1 MSGGSATTTSAVVL
15 RRRSES
21 RLLTIDFVSAERRP
35 AGSETYWLRSVTWTL
50 GISSGETGRAAMAV
64 QQTNAAIIIINILF
78 FISICVYSYQT
89 AGRLCPFNFR

>member
-1 MSGGSATTTSAVVL
+1 
-15 RRRSES
+15 
-21 RLLTIDFVSAERRP
+21 
-35 AGSETYWLRSVTWTL
+35 
-50 GISSGETGRAAMAV
+50 MAV